1 MFKSILTWIVRIGFG
16 GELGEE
22 KDSVY
27 HKKRLCLPL
36 SSTLRERECRGLVG
50 KLPAVN
56 GLRLWPTGLNLHHSW
71 WQHSFSAV
79 CKLRQVLGAEDWLSQ
94 KTDQARVG
102 AGRQASGEW
111 KAVNMV
117 SMPLSLADPW
127 ATHTYRWGSVGFFI
141 RLLTWGVQLFFL
153 ICQRSILFSQVFTG
167 Q

>member
-56 GLRLWPTGLNLHHSW
+56 GLRLWPTGPIFTTPDGS
-71 WQHSFSAV
+71 
-79 CKLRQVLGAEDWLSQ
+79 
-94 KTDQARVG
+94 T
-102 AGRQASGEW
+102 AS
-111 KAVNMV
+111 
-117 SMPLSLADPW
+117 
-127 ATHTYRWGSVGFFI
+127 
-141 RLLTWGVQLFFL
+141 QLF
-153 ICQRSILFSQVFTG
+153 VN
-167 Q
+167 